1 MPPNACP
8 DYPDALK
15 ADVWEKDK
23 KSGFDPK
30 ADLADK
36 LKAVQKKHAAVDWK
50 LFAEGWAK
58 AAKTAAEL
66 EAAGSKRD
74 KTYQS
79 SVLPLK
85 KDAQAIVSLAKAAE
99 KKADKPLAAT
109 LKAISKSAEAYADAI
124 DGCAQALQDDFEK
137 AQDVL
142 PEDDDEESVPSA
154 LLNPKLLFKQLTQCR
169 KDPQRTMKFAFVDAK
184 DKQPALLAMH
194 PRMSSRALFKKL
206 QAAAGVKSGAYGTAW
221 VDGMSLMLQLD
232 KPLSGLV
239 KKVRTAVKACGFRIS
254 KAVLW
259 NADGTVFEQDEQADD
274 TPDEPVVQPV
284 PTAPPQPAATYEAK
298 LAALAPRVKKAAD
311 EGSGDASKHQR
322 LLEFA
327 VGKAAGRDFL
337 VAVSALKQL
346 EQLLDNPA
354 PKVEGVDPE
363 AGPAFKARLAALI
376 PKLKDAA
383 AAGEAVAA
391 DLKLQA
397 SEAGTYAS
405 KKDFGQANRLLDA
418 IEQALEAIRQE
429 AEARE
434 ARKAARLLL
443 LKEVD
448 ELAAAGADE
457 TEAAAIQ
464 SLQAKA
470 RLALPEQ
477 PSAQAMADA
486 AAPMQT
492 LRDQVDLTRKAIAAR
507 AVRRDQ
513 IVSLRDAALP
523 PGLLEAERSRIAMA
537 VSAFPAVAGAISAKP
552 LADAETGL
560 IQLDK
565 LKADIVLVVAGRKAE
580 AARIATAL
588 AQAVWGTGALAPP
601 PGAPAGLVEAQQQK
615 LAALQSANA
624 AFAHAD
630 APDGWPLQAQGAVAT
645 RAEAV
650 IGGVKEVSEALAAIK
665 VAVDKVSQADALAR
679 SQIAAT
685 GLHAL
690 SASQQSTL
698 TERIATARGLFAT
711 QLSQADAA
719 AAALAAIADT
729 AKGLQR
735 ALRDLVQRIAAVNLA
750 PPGASAADKKVL
762 AGLRKLAAEAIEKVE
777 P

>member
-74 KTYQS
+74 KIYQS

-109 LKAISKSAEAYADAI
+109 LKSISKSAEAYADAI
-124 DGCAQALQDDFEK
+124 DACAQALQEDFEK
-137 AQDVL
+137 AQDAL

-169 KDPQRTMKFAFVDAK
+169 KDPQRTMKFAFVDSK

-194 PRMSSRALFKKL
+194 PRMSGRALFKKL

-239 KKVRTAVKACGFRIS
+239 KKVRPAVKACGFRIS

-298 LAALAPRVKKAAD
+298 LAALALRVKKAAD

-327 VGKAAGRDFL
+327 AGKAAGRDFL

-383 AAGEAVAA
+383 AAGETVAA

-457 TEAAAIQ
+457 TEATAIQ

-477 PSAQAMADA
+477 PTAQAMADA
-486 AAPMQT
+486 AAPMKT

-537 VSAFPAVAGAISAKP
+537 VSAFPAVAGAISAKT
-552 LADAETGL
+552 LAEAETGL

-565 LKADIVLVVAGRKAE
+565 LKADIALVVAGRKAE

-601 PGAPAGLVEAQQQK
+601 PGAPAGLVDAQQQK

-630 APDGWPLQAQGAVAT
+630 APDGWPLQEQGAVAT

-665 VAVDKVSQADALAR
+665 RAVDKVSQAEALAR

-690 SASQQSTL
+690 SAGQQSTL